1 MYSSSCP
8 SKDFKSKCSTALK
21 QRQKRPLEL
30 HRINSISPRFSKTE
44 SKGSNKLIRGFFNG
58 ELISFTWNSFNN
70 LLPQNSSQNPASPE
84 PCHVCQVW
92 MAWCRKWCS
101 IHIRNRAGTSA
112 VGNLRLLC
120 SLLGHWISAVLCVH
134 LGCLKSR
141 VTPSCRRC
149 CYRALMI
156 NNNHSNPNT
165 SLHQTTAVTIQR
177 VATEQKF
184 NVF

>member
-30 HRINSISPRFSKTE
+30 HRINSIFPRFSKTE

-70 LLPQNSSQNPASPE
+70 LLPQNSSQNPASPK

-92 MAWCRKWCS
+92 MAWCRNWCS

-112 VGNLRLLC
+112 VGNLRWC
-120 SLLGHWISAVLCVH
+120 QGSFAPFWGTESQQSCVFTLGVWSPGLPQAADGAATVHWW
-134 LGCLKSR
+134 
-141 VTPSCRRC
+141 
-149 CYRALMI
+149 
-156 NNNHSNPNT
+156 
-165 SLHQTTAVTIQR
+165 
-177 VATEQKF
+177 
-184 NVF
+184 